1 MNKYK
6 FNFENSYLV
15 LEKSLYTRLEP
26 IPVALPK
33 LVIFN
38 QDLSDELGLDFY
50 SVTEKEIA
58 SLFSGNRI
66 LEGAQPLSQAYAGH
80 QFGHLTILGDGR
92 AHLLGEHITKKH
104 ERFDIQLKGSGPTPY
119 SRRGDG
125 RAALAPMLRE
135 YIISEAM
142 NALGIP
148 TSRSL
153 AVVTTGENVYRET
166 ALQGAILTRVAASHI
181 RVGTF
186 VFAAMQK
193 NRKVLESLL
202 NYTVKRHYPSIDT
215 NQNKALKFLYAVIE
229 RQVELMVEW
238 ARVGFIHGVMNTDNM
253 ALSGETIDYG
263 PCAYLDEYDSNTVFS
278 SIDKFGRYSFGNQ
291 PKIAQWNIARLA
303 EALLSLIDLEKSKA
317 ISLAEKAVNSFSSL
331 YEDRWL
337 SMMRAKLGLVK
348 PKNDDKKLIRELL
361 TWMQRTGADY
371 TNTFCD
377 LRDKKKLND
386 ISKYDKEFED
396 WTIRWQLRVSNNPET
411 YKCCIDLMKKTNPE
425 IIPRN
430 HIVETVL
437 DAAEQG
443 DLQSLHKLLDVLKNP
458 YRKTLEISEYKTPPK
473 DDQRIFQTFCG
484 T

>member
-193 NRKVLESLL
+193 DRKVLAPHKG
-202 NYTVKRHYPSIDT
+202 T
-215 NQNKALKFLYAVIE
+215 
-229 RQVELMVEW
+229 
-238 ARVGFIHGVMNTDNM
+238 
-253 ALSGETIDYG
+253 
-263 PCAYLDEYDSNTVFS
+263 YDIWLICFS
-278 SIDKFGRYSFGNQ
+278 SF
-291 PKIAQWNIARLA
+291 
-303 EALLSLIDLEKSKA
+303 
-317 ISLAEKAVNSFSSL
+317 
-331 YEDRWL
+331 
-337 SMMRAKLGLVK
+337 
-348 PKNDDKKLIRELL
+348 
-361 TWMQRTGADY
+361 
-371 TNTFCD
+371 
-377 LRDKKKLND
+377 
-386 ISKYDKEFED
+386 
-396 WTIRWQLRVSNNPET
+396 
-411 YKCCIDLMKKTNPE
+411 
-425 IIPRN
+425 
-430 HIVETVL
+430 
-437 DAAEQG
+437 
-443 DLQSLHKLLDVLKNP
+443 
-458 YRKTLEISEYKTPPK
+458 
-473 DDQRIFQTFCG
+473 
-484 T
+484 